1 MKAIKI
7 LFIMTLSLNAISVNR
22 ALFDLKDSQLKGE
35 LTPKIVNFGGYK
47 SSTKEWGASALNY
60 INAANGDAKKFST
73 LVEKMRFNSGIL
85 GNFRAHA
92 RLRQALKLQKN
103 LKYCLKIIARDS
115 FYSYRTGI
123 YIPLGISLKDQK
135 TAQKML
141 ADLSVV
147 GAYLKK
153 QQENEKAQSPYYRSN
168 NYYNSYYSPYYG
180 MYGMYGMGMYGMYG
194 MGMYDFYDFY
204 DGMYGFYPNMFF
216 MMQVQDYLMLENYM
230 YALDQEEILDHDAS
244 INQLDTPTDDDRDDK
259 DDKSLQQANL
269 MSFYRDPKF
278 SKGIQTNRLNSALVN
293 LDNSRMLKDNSLFHT
308 KAMPTKSVDAITS
321 QAKELNHLV
330 GQIKEMKQDGASPN
344 KIDSVVNKA
353 MEVRDKLDNNLN
365 QLDNDLKDQKG
376 LSSEQQAQVDKAL
389 DSVQQLSHSSDVVG
403 NYLDGSLKIDGDD
416 RDDLNDAMNNPMQ
429 QPAQQTPTSNM
440 ANTHANDSK
449 DQGGNALINPNNA
462 TNDDH
467 NDDHMDTNTTDTGN
481 ANDTPTDDK
490 DASGNNTGDMNN
502 TDTGN
507 TDTGNTDTGNT
518 DDMSNMN
525 NGNDDAGNANDDMGN
540 SNDMGDDMN
549 NANDMSDDMGNGNDD
564 MGDMG
569 DMNDDMGNGNDDMG
583 DMGDMNDDMGGDMGD
598 MGDMGGDM
606 GN

>member
-1 MKAIKI
+1 
-7 LFIMTLSLNAISVNR
+7 MTLSLNAISVNR

-47 SSTKEWGASALNY
+47 SSTTEWGATALNY
-60 INAANGDAKKFST
+60 INAANGDAKKFSA
-73 LVEKMRFNSGIL
+73 LVEKMRFGSGIL
-85 GNFRAHA
+85 GNLREHAH
-92 RLRQALKLQKN
+92 LRQALKLQKN

-153 QQENEKAQSPYYRSN
+153 QQENEKAQSPYYRGN

-180 MYGMYGMGMYGMYG
+180 MYGMGMYGV
-194 MGMYDFYDFY
+194 GMYDFYDFY

-244 INQLDTPTDDDRDDK
+244 VNQLDTPTDDDRDDK

-269 MSFYRDPKF
+269 MSFYRNPKF

-330 GQIKEMKQDGASPN
+330 GQIKEMKQDGASPS

-429 QPAQQTPTSNM
+429 QPAQQMPTNNM
-440 ANTHANDSK
+440 SNTHANDSK
-449 DQGGNALINPNNA
+449 DQGGNALINPNSA
-462 TNDDH
+462 THADDTH
-467 NDDHMDTNTTDTGN
+467 ADDTHTDTNTTNDTSTT
-481 ANDTPTDDK
+481 DTPTDDK
-490 DASGNNTGDMNN
+490 DTGDMNN

-525 NGNDDAGNANDDMGN
+525 NGNDDMGNANDGMSNG
-540 SNDMGDDMN
+540 NDMGDDMN
-549 NANDMSDDMGNGNDD
+549 NANDM
-564 MGDMG
+564 
-569 DMNDDMGNGNDDMG
+569 NDDMGNSNDDMG

-598 MGDMGGDM
+598 MGDMG
-606 GN
+606 N

>member
-47 SSTKEWGASALNY
+47 SSTIEWGASALNY
-60 INAANGDAKKFST
+60 INAANGDAKKFSA

-244 INQLDTPTDDDRDDK
+244 TDQLDTPTDDDRDDK

-330 GQIKEMKQDGASPN
+330 GQIKEMKQDGASPS

-416 RDDLNDAMNNPMQ
+416 RNDLNDAMNNPMQ
-429 QPAQQTPTSNM
+429 QPAQQTPINNM
-440 ANTHANDSK
+440 DNTHANDSK
-449 DQGGNALINPNNA
+449 DQGSNALINPNNA

-507 TDTGNTDTGNT
+507 TDTGNTD
-518 DDMSNMN
+518 DMSNMN
-525 NGNDDAGNANDDMGN
+525 NGNDDAGNANDDMSNG
-540 SNDMGDDMN
+540 NDMGDDMN
-549 NANDMSDDMGNGNDD
+549 NAN
-564 MGDMG
+564 

-598 MGDMGGDM
+598 MGDMG
-606 GN
+606 N

>member
-1 MKAIKI
+1 
-7 LFIMTLSLNAISVNR
+7 MTLNLNAISVNR

-35 LTPKIVNFGGYK
+35 LTPKIVNFGGYT
-47 SSTKEWGASALNY
+47 SSTTEWGATALNY
-60 INAANGDAKKFST
+60 INAANGDAKKFSA
-73 LVEKMRFNSGIL
+73 LVEKMRFGSGIL
-85 GNFRAHA
+85 GNLRTHAH
-92 RLRQALKLQKN
+92 LRQALKLQKN

-180 MYGMYGMGMYGMYG
+180 MYGMGMYGMYG

-230 YALDQEEILDHDAS
+230 YAIDQEEILDHDAS
-244 INQLDTPTDDDRDDK
+244 VNQLDTPTDDDRDDK

-330 GQIKEMKQDGASPN
+330 GQIKEMKQDGASPS

-429 QPAQQTPTSNM
+429 QPVQQTPTNNII
-440 ANTHANDSK
+440 NTHANDSK
-449 DQGGNALINPNNA
+449 DQGGNALINPNSA
-462 TNDDH
+462 TNTDDTH
-467 NDDHMDTNTTDTGN
+467 TDDAHTDANTTNDTSTT
-481 ANDTPTDDK
+481 DTPTDDK
-490 DASGNNTGDMNN
+490 DTGDMNN

-525 NGNDDAGNANDDMGN
+525 NGNDDTGNANDDMSNG
-540 SNDMGDDMN
+540 NDMGDDMN
-549 NANDMSDDMGNGNDD
+549 NANDM
-564 MGDMG
+564 
-569 DMNDDMGNGNDDMG
+569 NDDMGNSNDDMG

-598 MGDMGGDM
+598 MGDMG
-606 GN
+606 N

>member
-60 INAANGDAKKFST
+60 INAANGDAKKFSA

-123 YIPLGISLKDQK
+123 YIPLGISLKDQR

-168 NYYNSYYSPYYG
+168 DYYNSYYSPYY
-180 MYGMYGMGMYGMYG
+180 GMYGMYG

-216 MMQVQDYLMLENYM
+216 MMQIQDYLMLENYM

-429 QPAQQTPTSNM
+429 QPVQQTPTSNM

-449 DQGGNALINPNNA
+449 DQGGNALINPNSA
-462 TNDDH
+462 TNTDDH
-467 NDDHMDTNTTDTGN
+467 NDDHMDANTTNDTSTT
-481 ANDTPTDDK
+481 DTPTDDK
-490 DASGNNTGDMNN
+490 DASSNNTGDMNS

-525 NGNDDAGNANDDMGN
+525 NGNDDVGNANDDMGN

-549 NANDMSDDMGNGNDD
+549 NAN
-564 MGDMG
+564 

-598 MGDMGGDM
+598 MGDMG
-606 GN
+606 N

>member
-1 MKAIKI
+1 
-7 LFIMTLSLNAISVNR
+7 MTLSLNAISVNR

-47 SSTKEWGASALNY
+47 SSTTEWGATALNY
-60 INAANGDAKKFST
+60 INAANGDAKKFSA
-73 LVEKMRFNSGIL
+73 LVEKMRFGSGIL
-85 GNFRAHA
+85 GNLRAHA
-92 RLRQALKLQKN
+92 HLRQALKLQKN

-180 MYGMYGMGMYGMYG
+180 MYGMGMYG

-230 YALDQEEILDHDAS
+230 YAIDQEEILDHDAS
-244 INQLDTPTDDDRDDK
+244 VNQLDTPTDDDRDDK

-330 GQIKEMKQDGASPN
+330 GQIKEMKQDGASPS

-429 QPAQQTPTSNM
+429 QPVQQMPTNNM
-440 ANTHANDSK
+440 GNTHANDSK
-449 DQGGNALINPNNA
+449 DQGGNALINPNSA
-462 TNDDH
+462 TNTDDTH
-467 NDDHMDTNTTDTGN
+467 TDTNTTNDTSTTG
-481 ANDTPTDDK
+481 TPTDDK
-490 DASGNNTGDMNN
+490 DAGGMNNTGDMN
-502 TDTGN
+502 N

-525 NGNDDAGNANDDMGN
+525 NGNDDTGNANDDMSNG
-540 SNDMGDDMN
+540 NDMGDDMN
-549 NANDMSDDMGNGNDD
+549 NANDM
-564 MGDMG
+564 
-569 DMNDDMGNGNDDMG
+569 NDDMGNSNDDMG

-598 MGDMGGDM
+598 MGDMG
-606 GN
+606 N

>member
-1 MKAIKI
+1 
-7 LFIMTLSLNAISVNR
+7 MTLSLNAISVNR

-35 LTPKIVNFGGYK
+35 LTPKIVDFGGYR
-47 SSTKEWGASALNY
+47 SSTEEWGATALNY
-60 INAANGDAKKFST
+60 INAANGDAKKFSA

-85 GNFRAHA
+85 GNLRAHA
-92 RLRQALKLQKN
+92 HLRQALKLQKN

-180 MYGMYGMGMYGMYG
+180 MYGMGMYDMYG

-230 YALDQEEILDHDAS
+230 YAIDQEEILDHDAS

-269 MSFYRDPKF
+269 MNFYRDPKF

-330 GQIKEMKQDGASPN
+330 GQIKEMKQDGASPS

-429 QPAQQTPTSNM
+429 QPVQQTPTSNM

-449 DQGGNALINPNNA
+449 DQGSNALINPNSA
-462 TNDDH
+462 TNTDDTH
-467 NDDHMDTNTTDTGN
+467 TDDAHTDTSTTN
-481 ANDTPTDDK
+481 DTSTTDTPTDDK

-507 TDTGNTDTGNT
+507 TDTGNTD
-518 DDMSNMN
+518 DMSNMS
-525 NGNDDAGNANDDMGN
+525 NGNDDMGNANDDMSNG
-540 SNDMGDDMN
+540 NDMGDDMN
-549 NANDMSDDMGNGNDD
+549 NANDM
-564 MGDMG
+564 
-569 DMNDDMGNGNDDMG
+569 NDDMGNSNDDMG

-598 MGDMGGDM
+598 MGDMG
-606 GN
+606 N

>member
-1 MKAIKI
+1 
-7 LFIMTLSLNAISVNR
+7 MTLSLNAISVNR

-47 SSTKEWGASALNY
+47 SSTREWGASALNY
-60 INAANGDAKKFST
+60 INAANGDAKKFSA

-85 GNFRAHA
+85 GNLRAHA

-180 MYGMYGMGMYGMYG
+180 MYGMGMYGMYG

-230 YALDQEEILDHDAS
+230 YAIDQEEILDHDAS

-259 DDKSLQQANL
+259 DDKSSQPANL

-293 LDNSRMLKDNSLFHT
+293 LDNSHMLKDNSLFHT

-330 GQIKEMKQDGASPN
+330 GQIKEMKQDGASPS
-344 KIDSVVNKA
+344 KIDSVVDKA

-416 RDDLNDAMNNPMQ
+416 RDDLNDAINNPMQ
-429 QPAQQTPTSNM
+429 QSAQQTPINNM
-440 ANTHANDSK
+440 DNTHVNDSK
-449 DQGGNALINPNNA
+449 DQGGNALINPNNT

-490 DASGNNTGDMNN
+490 DAGGNNTGDMN
-502 TDTGN
+502 N

-525 NGNDDAGNANDDMGN
+525 NGNDDTGNANDDMGN

-549 NANDMSDDMGNGNDD
+549 NANDMNDD
-564 MGDMG
+564 MS
-569 DMNDDMGNGNDDMG
+569 NSNDDMG

>member
-47 SSTKEWGASALNY
+47 SSTREWGASALNY
-60 INAANGDAKKFST
+60 INAANGDAKKFSA

-259 DDKSLQQANL
+259 DDKSSQPANL

-278 SKGIQTNRLNSALVN
+278 SKGIQTNRLNSALIN

-330 GQIKEMKQDGASPN
+330 GQIKEMKQDGASPS

-416 RDDLNDAMNNPMQ
+416 RDDLNDAINNPMQ
-429 QPAQQTPTSNM
+429 QPAQQTPINNM
-440 ANTHANDSK
+440 DNTHANDSK
-449 DQGGNALINPNNA
+449 DQGGNALINPNNT

-518 DDMSNMN
+518 DTGNTDDMSNMN
-525 NGNDDAGNANDDMGN
+525 NGNDDTGNTNDDMGN

-549 NANDMSDDMGNGNDD
+549 NANDMNDDMGNSNDD

-569 DMNDDMGNGNDDMG
+569 G
-583 DMGDMNDDMGGDMGD
+583 MNDDMGGDMGD

>member
-1 MKAIKI
+1 
-7 LFIMTLSLNAISVNR
+7 MTLSLNAISVNR

-35 LTPKIVNFGGYK
+35 LTPKIVNFGGYQ
-47 SSTKEWGASALNY
+47 SSTREWGATALNY

-73 LVEKMRFNSGIL
+73 LVEKMRFGSGIL
-85 GNFRAHA
+85 GDLRVHA

-230 YALDQEEILDHDAS
+230 YAIDQEEILDHDA
-244 INQLDTPTDDDRDDK
+244 NQLDTPTDDGRDDK

-293 LDNSRMLKDNSLFHT
+293 LDNSRMLKDNSLFKT

-403 NYLDGSLKIDGDD
+403 NYLDGSLKIDGND
-416 RDDLNDAMNNPMQ
+416 RDDLNDAINNPMQ
-429 QPAQQTPTSNM
+429 QPVQQTPANNI

-449 DQGGNALINPNNA
+449 DQGSNALINPNSATNTDDTHADDTHTDTNA
-462 TNDDH
+462 TND
-467 NDDHMDTNTTDTGN
+467 TSTTDTP
-481 ANDTPTDDK
+481 ADDK
-490 DASGNNTGDMNN
+490 DAGGMNNTGDMNN

-518 DDMSNMN
+518 DDMSNTD
-525 NGNDDAGNANDDMGN
+525 NGNDDTGNADDGMN
-540 SNDMGDDMN
+540 NTNDMGDDMN
-549 NANDMSDDMGNGNDD
+549 NANDM
-564 MGDMG
+564 
-569 DMNDDMGNGNDDMG
+569 NDDMGNSNDDMG
-583 DMGDMNDDMGGDMGD
+583 DMGDMNDDMGGGDMGD
-598 MGDMGGDM
+598 MGDMG
-606 GN
+606 N

>member
-7 LFIMTLSLNAISVNR
+7 LFMMTLSLNAISVNR

-35 LTPKIVNFGGYK
+35 LTPKIVNFGGYT
-47 SSTKEWGASALNY
+47 SSTTEWGATALNY

-73 LVEKMRFNSGIL
+73 LVEKMRFGSGIL
-85 GNFRAHA
+85 GNLRVHAH
-92 RLRQALKLQKN
+92 LRQALKLQKN

-180 MYGMYGMGMYGMYG
+180 MYGM
-194 MGMYDFYDFY
+194 GMYDFYDFY

-230 YALDQEEILDHDAS
+230 YAIDQEEILDHDAS
-244 INQLDTPTDDDRDDK
+244 VNQLDTPTDDDRDDK

-330 GQIKEMKQDGASPN
+330 GQIKEMKQDGASPS

-429 QPAQQTPTSNM
+429 QPAQQTPTNNM
-440 ANTHANDSK
+440 GNTHANDSK
-449 DQGGNALINPNNA
+449 DQGGNALINPNST
-462 TNDDH
+462 TNTDDTH
-467 NDDHMDTNTTDTGN
+467 TDDTHTDDTHTDTNTTNDTSTT
-481 ANDTPTDDK
+481 DTPTDDK
-490 DASGNNTGDMNN
+490 DAGGMNNTGDMNN

-525 NGNDDAGNANDDMGN
+525 NGNDDMGNANDDM
-540 SNDMGDDMN
+540 S
-549 NANDMSDDMGNGNDD
+549 NGN
-564 MGDMG
+564 
-569 DMNDDMGNGNDDMG
+569 DMNDDMGNSNDDMG

-598 MGDMGGDM
+598 MGDMG
-606 GN
+606 N

>member
-1 MKAIKI
+1 
-7 LFIMTLSLNAISVNR
+7 MTLSLNAISVNR

-35 LTPKIVNFGGYK
+35 LTPKIVNFGGYT
-47 SSTKEWGASALNY
+47 SNTTEWGATALNY
-60 INAANGDAKKFST
+60 INAANGDAKKFSA
-73 LVEKMRFNSGIL
+73 LVEKMRFGSGIL
-85 GNFRAHA
+85 GNLRTHAH
-92 RLRQALKLQKN
+92 LRQALKLQKN

-180 MYGMYGMGMYGMYG
+180 MYGMYGMGMYGM
-194 MGMYDFYDFY
+194 GMYDFYDFY

-230 YALDQEEILDHDAS
+230 YAIDQEEILDHDAS
-244 INQLDTPTDDDRDDK
+244 VNQLDTPTDDDRDDK

-330 GQIKEMKQDGASPN
+330 GQIKEMKQDGASPS

-429 QPAQQTPTSNM
+429 QPAQQTPTNNII
-440 ANTHANDSK
+440 NTHANDSK
-449 DQGGNALINPNNA
+449 DQGGNALINPNSS
-462 TNDDH
+462 TNTDDTH
-467 NDDHMDTNTTDTGN
+467 TDDARTDTNTTNDTSTT
-481 ANDTPTDDK
+481 DTPTDDK
-490 DASGNNTGDMNN
+490 DAGGMNNTGDMN
-502 TDTGN
+502 
-507 TDTGNTDTGNT
+507 NTDTGNT

-525 NGNDDAGNANDDMGN
+525 NGNDDMGNANDGMNNG
-540 SNDMGDDMN
+540 NDMGDDMN
-549 NANDMSDDMGNGNDD
+549 NANDM
-564 MGDMG
+564 
-569 DMNDDMGNGNDDMG
+569 NDDMGNSNDDMG

-598 MGDMGGDM
+598 MGDMG
-606 GN
+606 N

>member
-47 SSTKEWGASALNY
+47 SSTREWGASALNY
-60 INAANGDAKKFST
+60 INAANGDAKKFSA

-194 MGMYDFYDFY
+194 MGMYDFYD
-204 DGMYGFYPNMFF
+204 GMYGFYPNMFF

-259 DDKSLQQANL
+259 DDKSSQPANL

-278 SKGIQTNRLNSALVN
+278 SKDIQTNRLNSALVN
-293 LDNSRMLKDNSLFHT
+293 LDNSHMLKDNSLFHT

-330 GQIKEMKQDGASPN
+330 GQIKEMKQDGASPS

-416 RDDLNDAMNNPMQ
+416 RDDLNDAINNPMQ
-429 QPAQQTPTSNM
+429 QSAQQTPINNM
-440 ANTHANDSK
+440 DNTHVNDSK

-467 NDDHMDTNTTDTGN
+467 NDDRMDTNTTDTGN

-490 DASGNNTGDMNN
+490 DASGNNTGDTGDMN
-502 TDTGN
+502 N

-525 NGNDDAGNANDDMGN
+525 NGNDDMGNANDDMGN

-549 NANDMSDDMGNGNDD
+549 NANDM
-564 MGDMG
+564 
-569 DMNDDMGNGNDDMG
+569 NDDMGNSNDDMG

>member
-7 LFIMTLSLNAISVNR
+7 LFIITLSLNAISVNR

-35 LTPKIVNFGGYK
+35 LTPKIVDFGGYK

-60 INAANGDAKKFST
+60 INAANGDAKKFSA

-92 RLRQALKLQKN
+92 RLKQALKLQKN

-180 MYGMYGMGMYGMYG
+180 MYGMYGMGMY
-194 MGMYDFYDFY
+194 DFYDFY

-244 INQLDTPTDDDRDDK
+244 INQLDTPTDDDKDDK

-330 GQIKEMKQDGASPN
+330 GEIKEMKQDGASPN

-416 RDDLNDAMNNPMQ
+416 RDDLNDAINNPMQ
-429 QPAQQTPTSNM
+429 QPVQQTPINNM
-440 ANTHANDSK
+440 DNTHANDSK

-462 TNDDH
+462 T

-490 DASGNNTGDMNN
+490 DASGMNNTGDMN
-502 TDTGN
+502 N

-525 NGNDDAGNANDDMGN
+525 NGNDDTGNANDDMSNGN
-540 SNDMGDDMN
+540 DDTGNANDDMSNGNDMGDDMN
-549 NANDMSDDMGNGNDD
+549 NANDM
-564 MGDMG
+564 
-569 DMNDDMGNGNDDMG
+569 NDDMGNSNDDMG

>member
-168 NYYNSYYSPYYG
+168 NSYYSPYYG

-244 INQLDTPTDDDRDDK
+244 INQLDTPTDDDKDDK

-330 GQIKEMKQDGASPN
+330 GQIKEMKQDGASPS

-429 QPAQQTPTSNM
+429 QPVQQTPTSNM
-440 ANTHANDSK
+440 DNTHANDSK
-449 DQGGNALINPNNA
+449 DQGGNALINPNNT

-525 NGNDDAGNANDDMGN
+525 NGNDDMGNANDDMGN

-549 NANDMSDDMGNGNDD
+549 NANDM
-564 MGDMG
+564 
-569 DMNDDMGNGNDDMG
+569 NDDMGNSNDDMG
-583 DMGDMNDDMGGDMGD
+583 DMGDMNDDMGGDMG
-598 MGDMGGDM
+598 GDM

>member
-35 LTPKIVNFGGYK
+35 LTPKIVDFGGYK
-47 SSTKEWGASALNY
+47 SSTIEWGASALNY
-60 INAANGDAKKFST
+60 INVANGDAKKFSA

-85 GNFRAHA
+85 GNLRAHA

-135 TAQKML
+135 AAQKML

-168 NYYNSYYSPYYG
+168 DYYNSYYSPY
-180 MYGMYGMGMYGMYG
+180 YGMYGMGMYGMYG

-244 INQLDTPTDDDRDDK
+244 INQLDTPTDDDKDDK

-330 GQIKEMKQDGASPN
+330 GQIKEMKQDGASPS

-429 QPAQQTPTSNM
+429 QPVQQTPTNNM
-440 ANTHANDSK
+440 GNTHANDSK
-449 DQGGNALINPNNA
+449 DQGGNALINPNSTTNTDDTHTDTNA
-462 TNDDH
+462 TND
-467 NDDHMDTNTTDTGN
+467 TSAT
-481 ANDTPTDDK
+481 DTPTDDK

-507 TDTGNTDTGNT
+507 TDTGNTD
-518 DDMSNMN
+518 DMSNMN
-525 NGNDDAGNANDDMGN
+525 NGNDDTGNTNDDMGN
-540 SNDMGDDMN
+540 SNDMGDDLN
-549 NANDMSDDMGNGNDD
+549 NAN
-564 MGDMG
+564 

>member
-47 SSTKEWGASALNY
+47 SSTIEWGASALNY
-60 INAANGDAKKFST
+60 INAANGDAKKFSV

-85 GNFRAHA
+85 GNLRAHA

-180 MYGMYGMGMYGMYG
+180 MYGMGMYGMYG

-230 YALDQEEILDHDAS
+230 YAIDQEEILDHDAS

-416 RDDLNDAMNNPMQ
+416 RDDLNDAMSNPMQ
-429 QPAQQTPTSNM
+429 QPVQQTPINNM

-449 DQGGNALINPNNA
+449 DQGGNALINPNST

-490 DASGNNTGDMNN
+490 DAGGNNTGDMNN

-525 NGNDDAGNANDDMGN
+525 NGNDDMGNTNDDMGN

-549 NANDMSDDMGNGNDD
+549 NANDM
-564 MGDMG
+564 
-569 DMNDDMGNGNDDMG
+569 NDDMGNSNDDMG

>member
-47 SSTKEWGASALNY
+47 SSTKEWGATALNY
-60 INAANGDAKKFST
+60 INAANGDAKKFSA

-230 YALDQEEILDHDAS
+230 YAIDQEEILDHDAS

-259 DDKSLQQANL
+259 DDKSSQPANL

-416 RDDLNDAMNNPMQ
+416 RDDLNDAMSNPMQ
-429 QPAQQTPTSNM
+429 QPAQQTPINNM
-440 ANTHANDSK
+440 DNTHANDSK

-490 DASGNNTGDMNN
+490 DASGNNTGDTGDMN
-502 TDTGN
+502 N

-525 NGNDDAGNANDDMGN
+525 NGNDDAGNANDDTGN

-549 NANDMSDDMGNGNDD
+549 NANDM
-564 MGDMG
+564 
-569 DMNDDMGNGNDDMG
+569 NDDMGNSNDDMG

>member
-7 LFIMTLSLNAISVNR
+7 LFMMTLSLNAISVNR

-35 LTPKIVNFGGYK
+35 LTPKIVNFGGYT
-47 SSTKEWGASALNY
+47 SSTTEWGATALNY
-60 INAANGDAKKFST
+60 INAANGDAKKFSA
-73 LVEKMRFNSGIL
+73 LVEKMRFGSGIL
-85 GNFRAHA
+85 GSLRTHAH
-92 RLRQALKLQKN
+92 LRQALKLQKN

-168 NYYNSYYSPYYG
+168 NYYNSYYNPYY
-180 MYGMYGMGMYGMYG
+180 GMYGMYG

-230 YALDQEEILDHDAS
+230 YAIDQEEILDHDAS
-244 INQLDTPTDDDRDDK
+244 VNQLDTPTDDDRDDK

-416 RDDLNDAMNNPMQ
+416 RDDLNDVMNNPMQ
-429 QPAQQTPTSNM
+429 QPAQQPVQQTPTNNM
-440 ANTHANDSK
+440 GNTHANDSK
-449 DQGGNALINPNNA
+449 DQGGNALINPNSA
-462 TNDDH
+462 TNTDDTH
-467 NDDHMDTNTTDTGN
+467 TDDTHTDTNTTNDTSTT
-481 ANDTPTDDK
+481 DTPTDDK
-490 DASGNNTGDMNN
+490 DAGGMNNTGDMNN
-502 TDTGN
+502 ADTGN

-525 NGNDDAGNANDDMGN
+525 NGNDDMGNTNDDMNNG
-540 SNDMGDDMN
+540 NDMGDDMN
-549 NANDMSDDMGNGNDD
+549 NANDM
-564 MGDMG
+564 
-569 DMNDDMGNGNDDMG
+569 NDDMGNSNDDMG

-598 MGDMGGDM
+598 MGDMG
-606 GN
+606 N

>member
-7 LFIMTLSLNAISVNR
+7 LFMMTLSLNAISVNR

-47 SSTKEWGASALNY
+47 SSTTEWGATALNY
-60 INAANGDAKKFST
+60 INAANGDAKKFSA

-85 GNFRAHA
+85 GNLRAHA
-92 RLRQALKLQKN
+92 HLRQALKLQKN

-153 QQENEKAQSPYYRSN
+153 QQEKEKAQSPYYRSN

-180 MYGMYGMGMYGMYG
+180 MYGMGMYGMGMYG

-230 YALDQEEILDHDAS
+230 YAIDQEEILDHDAS
-244 INQLDTPTDDDRDDK
+244 IDQLDTPTDDDRDDK

-330 GQIKEMKQDGASPN
+330 GQIKEMKQDGASPS

-429 QPAQQTPTSNM
+429 QPAQQTPTNNII
-440 ANTHANDSK
+440 NTHANDSK
-449 DQGGNALINPNNA
+449 DQGGNALINPNST
-462 TNDDH
+462 TNTDDTH
-467 NDDHMDTNTTDTGN
+467 TDDTHTDTNTT
-481 ANDTPTDDK
+481 NDTSATDTDDK
-490 DASGNNTGDMNN
+490 DAGDMSNTGDVNN
-502 TDTGN
+502 DTGN

-518 DDMSNMN
+518 DDASDMN
-525 NGNDDAGNANDDMGN
+525 NGNDDMGNANDGMDNG
-540 SNDMGDDMN
+540 NDMGDDMN
-549 NANDMSDDMGNGNDD
+549 DAN
-564 MGDMG
+564 
-569 DMNDDMGNGNDDMG
+569 DMNDDMGNSNDDMG

-598 MGDMGGDM
+598 MGDMG
-606 GN
+606 N

>member
-7 LFIMTLSLNAISVNR
+7 LFMMTLSLNAISVNR

-35 LTPKIVNFGGYK
+35 LTPKIVNFGGYT
-47 SSTKEWGASALNY
+47 SSTTEWGATALNY
-60 INAANGDAKKFST
+60 INAANGDAKKFSA
-73 LVEKMRFNSGIL
+73 LVEKMRFGSGIL
-85 GNFRAHA
+85 GNLRTHAH
-92 RLRQALKLQKN
+92 LRQALKLQKN

-153 QQENEKAQSPYYRSN
+153 QQENEKAQSPYYRGN

-180 MYGMYGMGMYGMYG
+180 MYGMGMYGMGMYG

-230 YALDQEEILDHDAS
+230 YAIDQEEILDHDAS
-244 INQLDTPTDDDRDDK
+244 VNQLDTPTDDDRDDK

-330 GQIKEMKQDGASPN
+330 GQIKEMKQDGASPS

-429 QPAQQTPTSNM
+429 QPVQQTPTNNII
-440 ANTHANDSK
+440 NTHANDSK
-449 DQGGNALINPNNA
+449 DQGGNALINPNSATNTDDTHTDTNA
-462 TNDDH
+462 TND
-467 NDDHMDTNTTDTGN
+467 TSTT
-481 ANDTPTDDK
+481 DTPTDDK
-490 DASGNNTGDMNN
+490 DAGGMNNTGDMNN

-507 TDTGNTDTGNT
+507 TDAGNTDTGNT

-525 NGNDDAGNANDDMGN
+525 NGNDDTGNANDDMSNMNNGN
-540 SNDMGDDMN
+540 DDTGNANDDMSNGNDMGDDMN
-549 NANDMSDDMGNGNDD
+549 NANDM
-564 MGDMG
+564 
-569 DMNDDMGNGNDDMG
+569 NDDMGNSNDDMG

-598 MGDMGGDM
+598 MGDMG
-606 GN
+606 N

>member
-35 LTPKIVNFGGYK
+35 LTPKIVNFGGYR
-47 SSTKEWGASALNY
+47 SSTKEWGATALNY
-60 INAANGDAKKFST
+60 INAANGDAKKFSA

-180 MYGMYGMGMYGMYG
+180 MYGMYGMGMY
-194 MGMYDFYDFY
+194 DFYDFY

-244 INQLDTPTDDDRDDK
+244 TDQLDTPTDDDKDDK

-330 GQIKEMKQDGASPN
+330 GQIKEMKQDGASPS

-416 RDDLNDAMNNPMQ
+416 RDDLNDAINNPMQ
-429 QPAQQTPTSNM
+429 QPAQQTPINNM
-440 ANTHANDSK
+440 DNTHANDSK

-507 TDTGNTDTGNT
+507 TD
-518 DDMSNMN
+518 DMSNMN
-525 NGNDDAGNANDDMGN
+525 NGNDDTGNANDDMGN

-549 NANDMSDDMGNGNDD
+549 NANDM
-564 MGDMG
+564 
-569 DMNDDMGNGNDDMG
+569 NDDMGNSNDDMG

>member
-1 MKAIKI
+1 
-7 LFIMTLSLNAISVNR
+7 MTLSLNAISVNR

-60 INAANGDAKKFST
+60 INAANGDAKKFSA

-85 GNFRAHA
+85 GNFRVHA

-147 GAYLKK
+147 GAYLKQ

-168 NYYNSYYSPYYG
+168 DYYNSYYSPY
-180 MYGMYGMGMYGMYG
+180 YGMYGMGMYGMYG

-416 RDDLNDAMNNPMQ
+416 RDDLNDAINNPMQ
-429 QPAQQTPTSNM
+429 QPVQQTPINNM
-440 ANTHANDSK
+440 DNTHANDSK
-449 DQGGNALINPNNA
+449 DQGSNALINPNNA

-490 DASGNNTGDMNN
+490 DASGMNNTVDMNN

-525 NGNDDAGNANDDMGN
+525 NGNDDMGNANDDM

-549 NANDMSDDMGNGNDD
+549 NAN
-564 MGDMG
+564 

-598 MGDMGGDM
+598 MGDMGNWD
-606 GN
+606 

>member
-47 SSTKEWGASALNY
+47 SSTTEWGATALNY
-60 INAANGDAKKFST
+60 INAANGDAKKFSA
-73 LVEKMRFNSGIL
+73 LVEKMRFGSGIL
-85 GNFRAHA
+85 GNLRAHA

-330 GQIKEMKQDGASPN
+330 GQIKEMKQDGASPS

-416 RDDLNDAMNNPMQ
+416 RDDLNDAMDNPMQ
-429 QPAQQTPTSNM
+429 QPTQQTPTNNM
-440 ANTHANDSK
+440 GNTHANDSK
-449 DQGGNALINPNNA
+449 DQGGNALINPNST
-462 TNDDH
+462 TNTDDAH
-467 NDDHMDTNTTDTGN
+467 TDDTHTDTNTTDTGN

-490 DASGNNTGDMNN
+490 DASGNNTGDTGDMN
-502 TDTGN
+502 N

-525 NGNDDAGNANDDMGN
+525 NGNDDTGNTDMGN
-540 SNDMGDDMN
+540 SNDMGDDLN
-549 NANDMSDDMGNGNDD
+549 NAN
-564 MGDMG
+564 
-569 DMNDDMGNGNDDMG
+569 DMNDDMGNSNDDMG

>member
-1 MKAIKI
+1 
-7 LFIMTLSLNAISVNR
+7 MTLSLNAISVNR

-47 SSTKEWGASALNY
+47 SSTKEWGATALNY
-60 INAANGDAKKFST
+60 INAANGDAKKFSA

-168 NYYNSYYSPYYG
+168 DYYNSYYSPYYG

-216 MMQVQDYLMLENYM
+216 IMQVQDYLMLENYM

-244 INQLDTPTDDDRDDK
+244 INQLDTPTDDDRDDKDDK

-429 QPAQQTPTSNM
+429 QPTQQTPINNM
-440 ANTHANDSK
+440 DNTHANDSK

-525 NGNDDAGNANDDMGN
+525 NAN
-540 SNDMGDDMN
+540 
-549 NANDMSDDMGNGNDD
+549 
-564 MGDMG
+564 

>member
-1 MKAIKI
+1 
-7 LFIMTLSLNAISVNR
+7 MTLSLNAISVNR

-47 SSTKEWGASALNY
+47 SSTREWGASALNY
-60 INAANGDAKKFST
+60 INAANGDAKKFSA

-269 MSFYRDPKF
+269 MNFYRDPKF

-330 GQIKEMKQDGASPN
+330 GQIKEMKQDGASPS

-416 RDDLNDAMNNPMQ
+416 RDDLNDAINNPMQ
-429 QPAQQTPTSNM
+429 QSAQQTPINNM
-440 ANTHANDSK
+440 DNTHANDSK
-449 DQGGNALINPNNA
+449 DQGGNALINSNNA

-507 TDTGNTDTGNT
+507 TDTGNTDTGNA

-525 NGNDDAGNANDDMGN
+525 NGNDDAGNANDDMSNG
-540 SNDMGDDMN
+540 NDMGDDMN
-549 NANDMSDDMGNGNDD
+549 NANDM
-564 MGDMG
+564 
-569 DMNDDMGNGNDDMG
+569 NDDMGNSNDDMG

>member
-35 LTPKIVNFGGYK
+35 LTPKIVDFGGYK
-47 SSTKEWGASALNY
+47 SSTEEWGATALNY
-60 INAANGDAKKFST
+60 INAANGDAKKFSA

-85 GNFRAHA
+85 GNFRVHA

-180 MYGMYGMGMYGMYG
+180 MYGMYGMGMYGM
-194 MGMYDFYDFY
+194 GMYDFYDFY

-244 INQLDTPTDDDRDDK
+244 TDQLDTPTDDDRDDK
-259 DDKSLQQANL
+259 DDKSSQPANL

-330 GQIKEMKQDGASPN
+330 GQIKEMKQDGASPS

-429 QPAQQTPTSNM
+429 QPVQQTPTSNM

-449 DQGGNALINPNNA
+449 DQGSNALINPNSTT
-462 TNDDH
+462 TNTDDTH
-467 NDDHMDTNTTDTGN
+467 ADDTHTDTNTTNDASTT
-481 ANDTPTDDK
+481 DTPTDDK

-525 NGNDDAGNANDDMGN
+525 NGNDDMGN
-540 SNDMGDDMN
+540 TNDGMSNGNDMGDDMS
-549 NANDMSDDMGNGNDD
+549 NAN
-564 MGDMG
+564 

>member
-47 SSTKEWGASALNY
+47 SSTKEWGATALNY
-60 INAANGDAKKFST
+60 INAANGDAKKFSA

-180 MYGMYGMGMYGMYG
+180 MYGMYGMGMYGM
-194 MGMYDFYDFY
+194 GMYDFYDFY

-259 DDKSLQQANL
+259 DDKSSQPANL

-330 GQIKEMKQDGASPN
+330 GQIKEMKQDGASPS

-353 MEVRDKLDNNLN
+353 IEVRDKLDNNLN

-416 RDDLNDAMNNPMQ
+416 RDDLNDAMSNPMQ
-429 QPAQQTPTSNM
+429 QPVQQTPINNM

-449 DQGGNALINPNNA
+449 DQGGNVLINPNNT

-490 DASGNNTGDMNN
+490 DASGNNTGDTGDMNN

-525 NGNDDAGNANDDMGN
+525 NGNDDTGNTDMGN

-549 NANDMSDDMGNGNDD
+549 NAN
-564 MGDMG
+564 

-583 DMGDMNDDMGGDMGD
+583 DMGDMNDDMGGDMG
-598 MGDMGGDM
+598 
-606 GN
+606 N

>member
-1 MKAIKI
+1 
-7 LFIMTLSLNAISVNR
+7 MTLSLNAISVNR

-47 SSTKEWGASALNY
+47 SSTTEWGATALNY

-73 LVEKMRFNSGIL
+73 LVEKMRFGSGIL
-85 GNFRAHA
+85 GNLRAHA
-92 RLRQALKLQKN
+92 HLRQALKLQKN

-123 YIPLGISLKDQK
+123 HIPLGISLKDQK

-180 MYGMYGMGMYGMYG
+180 MYGMGMYGMYG

-230 YALDQEEILDHDAS
+230 YAIDQEEILDHDAS
-244 INQLDTPTDDDRDDK
+244 ANQLDTPTDDDRDDK

-330 GQIKEMKQDGASPN
+330 GQIKEMKQDGASPS

-429 QPAQQTPTSNM
+429 QPVQQTPTNNII
-440 ANTHANDSK
+440 NTHANDSK
-449 DQGGNALINPNNA
+449 DQGGNVLINPNSA
-462 TNDDH
+462 TNTDDTH
-467 NDDHMDTNTTDTGN
+467 TDDAHTDANTTNDTSTT
-481 ANDTPTDDK
+481 DTPTDDK
-490 DASGNNTGDMNN
+490 DTGDMN
-502 TDTGN
+502 N

-525 NGNDDAGNANDDMGN
+525 NGNDDMGNANDDMSNG
-540 SNDMGDDMN
+540 NDMGDDMN
-549 NANDMSDDMGNGNDD
+549 NANDM
-564 MGDMG
+564 
-569 DMNDDMGNGNDDMG
+569 NDDMGNSNDDMG

-598 MGDMGGDM
+598 MGDMG
-606 GN
+606 N

>member
-7 LFIMTLSLNAISVNR
+7 LFMMTLSLNAISMNR
-22 ALFDLKDSQLKGE
+22 ALFDLKDLQLKGE

-47 SSTKEWGASALNY
+47 SSTKEWGATALNY
-60 INAANGDAKKFST
+60 INAANGDAKKFSA

-92 RLRQALKLQKN
+92 HLKQALKLQKN

-230 YALDQEEILDHDAS
+230 YAIDQEEILDHDAS

-269 MSFYRDPKF
+269 MNFYRDPKF

-330 GQIKEMKQDGASPN
+330 GQIKEMKQDGASPS

-429 QPAQQTPTSNM
+429 QPAQQTPTNNM
-440 ANTHANDSK
+440 GNTHANDSK
-449 DQGGNALINPNNA
+449 DQGGNALINPNSA
-462 TNDDH
+462 TNTDDTH
-467 NDDHMDTNTTDTGN
+467 TDDTHTDTNTTNDTSTT
-481 ANDTPTDDK
+481 DTPTDDK
-490 DASGNNTGDMNN
+490 DAGGMNNTGDMNN

-525 NGNDDAGNANDDMGN
+525 NGNDDMGNANDDMSNG
-540 SNDMGDDMN
+540 NDMGDDMN
-549 NANDMSDDMGNGNDD
+549 NANDM
-564 MGDMG
+564 
-569 DMNDDMGNGNDDMG
+569 NDDMGNSNDDMG

-598 MGDMGGDM
+598 MGDMG
-606 GN
+606 N

>member
-1 MKAIKI
+1 MKIIKI
-7 LFIMTLSLNAISVNR
+7 FLMITIGLNAMSVDK

-47 SSTKEWGASALNY
+47 SSTTEWGATALNY
-60 INAANGDAKKFST
+60 INAANGDAKKFSA

-85 GNFRAHA
+85 GNLRAHA
-92 RLRQALKLQKN
+92 HLRQALKLQKN

-180 MYGMYGMGMYGMYG
+180 MYGMGMYGMYG
-194 MGMYDFYDFY
+194 GLYGGFF
-204 DGMYGFYPNMFF
+204 GGAGFYPSMLF

-230 YALDQEEILDHDAS
+230 YALDKEEGLAHEENT
-244 INQLDTPTDDDRDDK
+244 NQLNAPIDSDKDDKNDANNTNDRDDK
-259 DDKSLQQANL
+259 DDKSSQPANL
-269 MSFYRDPKF
+269 MNFYRDPKF
-278 SKGIQTNRLNSALVN
+278 SKGIQTNRLNHALIN
-293 LDNSRMLKDNSLFHT
+293 LDNGHALKDNALFRT
-308 KAMPTKSVDAITS
+308 KAMPAKSVDAITS

-330 GQIKEMKQDGASPN
+330 GQIKEMKQDEASPS

-416 RDDLNDAMNNPMQ
+416 RDDLNDAMNNPIQ
-429 QPAQQTPTSNM
+429 APISNADNM
-440 ANTHANDSK
+440 DDDK
-449 DQGGNALINPNNA
+449 DKGNNALINPNSATNTDDTHTDTRADTNDNA
-462 TNDDH
+462 TDAKDA
-467 NDDHMDTNTTDTGN
+467 DTND
-481 ANDTPTDDK
+481 TDDK
-490 DASGNNTGDMNN
+490 NTNGMDNTGDTNNTDTNNTDTNN

-507 TDTGNTDTGNT
+507 A
-518 DDMSNMN
+518 DDMN
-525 NGNDDAGNANDDMGN
+525 NGNDDMGNANDDM
-540 SNDMGDDMN
+540 N
-549 NANDMSDDMGNGNDD
+549 NAN
-564 MGDMG
+564 

-598 MGDMGGDM
+598 MG
-606 GN
+606 N

>member
-35 LTPKIVNFGGYK
+35 LTPKIVDFGGYK
-47 SSTKEWGASALNY
+47 SSTTEWGATALNY
-60 INAANGDAKKFST
+60 INAANGDAKKFSA

-168 NYYNSYYSPYYG
+168 NYYNSYYSPY
-180 MYGMYGMGMYGMYG
+180 YGMYGMGMYGMYG

-429 QPAQQTPTSNM
+429 QPAQQTPISNM

-449 DQGGNALINPNNA
+449 DQGSNALINPNSA
-462 TNDDH
+462 TNADDIH
-467 NDDHMDTNTTDTGN
+467 TDDTHTDTNTTNDASTT
-481 ANDTPTDDK
+481 DTPTDDK
-490 DASGNNTGDMNN
+490 DASGNNTGDINN

-525 NGNDDAGNANDDMGN
+525 NGNDDTGNANDDM

-549 NANDMSDDMGNGNDD
+549 NANDM
-564 MGDMG
+564 
-569 DMNDDMGNGNDDMG
+569 NDDMGNSNDDMG
-583 DMGDMNDDMGGDMGD
+583 DMGDMNDDMGGDMG
-598 MGDMGGDM
+598 
-606 GN
+606 N

>member
-60 INAANGDAKKFST
+60 INAANGDAKKFSA

-168 NYYNSYYSPYYG
+168 DYYNSYYSPYYG

-416 RDDLNDAMNNPMQ
+416 RDDLNDAMSNPMQ
-429 QPAQQTPTSNM
+429 QPAQQTPINNM
-440 ANTHANDSK
+440 DNTHANDSK

-490 DASGNNTGDMNN
+490 DASGNNTGDTGDMN
-502 TDTGN
+502 N

-525 NGNDDAGNANDDMGN
+525 NGNDDTGNANDDMGN

-549 NANDMSDDMGNGNDD
+549 NANDM
-564 MGDMG
+564 
-569 DMNDDMGNGNDDMG
+569 NDDMGNSNDDMG

>member
-47 SSTKEWGASALNY
+47 SSTTEWGATALNY
-60 INAANGDAKKFST
+60 INAANGDAKKFSA

-92 RLRQALKLQKN
+92 HLRQALKLQKN

-180 MYGMYGMGMYGMYG
+180 MYGMYGMGMY
-194 MGMYDFYDFY
+194 DFYDFY

-244 INQLDTPTDDDRDDK
+244 VNQLDTPTDDDRDDK

-330 GQIKEMKQDGASPN
+330 GQIKEMKQDGASPS

-429 QPAQQTPTSNM
+429 QPVQQTPTSNM

-449 DQGGNALINPNNA
+449 DQGSNALINPNSATNTDDTHTDDTHTDTNA
-462 TNDDH
+462 TNDAS
-467 NDDHMDTNTTDTGN
+467 TTDIS
-481 ANDTPTDDK
+481 TDDK
-490 DASGNNTGDMNN
+490 DASGMNNTGDMNN

-507 TDTGNTDTGNT
+507 TDTGSTDTGNA

-525 NGNDDAGNANDDMGN
+525 NGNDDAGNTNDDMSNG
-540 SNDMGDDMN
+540 NDMGDDMN
-549 NANDMSDDMGNGNDD
+549 NANDMGDDMNNAN
-564 MGDMG
+564 

>member
-47 SSTKEWGASALNY
+47 SSTIEWGASALNY
-60 INAANGDAKKFST
+60 INAANGDVKKFST

-85 GNFRAHA
+85 GNFRVHA

-168 NYYNSYYSPYYG
+168 DYYNSYYSPYYG

-429 QPAQQTPTSNM
+429 QPAQQTPINNM
-440 ANTHANDSK
+440 DNTHANDSK
-449 DQGGNALINPNNA
+449 DQGSNALINPNNA
-462 TNDDH
+462 TNNDH
-467 NDDHMDTNTTDTGN
+467 NDDHMDTNATDTGN

-549 NANDMSDDMGNGNDD
+549 NANDM
-564 MGDMG
+564 
-569 DMNDDMGNGNDDMG
+569 NDDMGNSNDDMG

>member
-7 LFIMTLSLNAISVNR
+7 LFMMTLSLNAISVNR

-47 SSTKEWGASALNY
+47 SSTTEWGATALNY
-60 INAANGDAKKFST
+60 INAANGDVKKFSA
-73 LVEKMRFNSGIL
+73 LVEKMRFGSGIL
-85 GNFRAHA
+85 GNLRTHAH
-92 RLRQALKLQKN
+92 LRQALKLQKN

-168 NYYNSYYSPYYG
+168 NYYNSYYNPYYG

-230 YALDQEEILDHDAS
+230 YAIDQEEILDHDAS
-244 INQLDTPTDDDRDDK
+244 VNQLDTPTDDDRDDK

-330 GQIKEMKQDGASPN
+330 GQIKEMKQDGASPS

-403 NYLDGSLKIDGDD
+403 NYLDGSLKIDSDD

-429 QPAQQTPTSNM
+429 QPAQQTPTNNII
-440 ANTHANDSK
+440 NTHANDSK
-449 DQGGNALINPNNA
+449 DQGGNALINPNSD
-462 TNDDH
+462 THTDDTRT
-467 NDDHMDTNTTDTGN
+467 DDAHTDTNTTNDTSTT
-481 ANDTPTDDK
+481 DTPTDDK
-490 DASGNNTGDMNN
+490 DAGGMNNTGDMNN

-518 DDMSNMN
+518 DDMSN
-525 NGNDDAGNANDDMGN
+525 A
-540 SNDMGDDMN
+540 NDMGDDMN
-549 NANDMSDDMGNGNDD
+549 NANDM
-564 MGDMG
+564 
-569 DMNDDMGNGNDDMG
+569 NDDMGNSNDDMG

-598 MGDMGGDM
+598 MGDMG
-606 GN
+606 N

>member
-1 MKAIKI
+1 
-7 LFIMTLSLNAISVNR
+7 MTLSLNAISVNR

-47 SSTKEWGASALNY
+47 SSTKEWGATALNY
-60 INAANGDAKKFST
+60 INAANGDAKKFSA

-92 RLRQALKLQKN
+92 RLKQALKLQKN

-330 GQIKEMKQDGASPN
+330 GQIKEMKQDGASPS

-416 RDDLNDAMNNPMQ
+416 RDDLNDAMSNPMQ
-429 QPAQQTPTSNM
+429 QPVQQTPINNM
-440 ANTHANDSK
+440 DNTHANDSK
-449 DQGGNALINPNNA
+449 DQGGNALINPNNT

-525 NGNDDAGNANDDMGN
+525 NGNDDMGNANDDMSN
-540 SNDMGDDMN
+540 ANDMGDDMN
-549 NANDMSDDMGNGNDD
+549 NANDM
-564 MGDMG
+564 
-569 DMNDDMGNGNDDMG
+569 NDDMGNSNDDMG

-606 GN
+606 GNWD

>member
-180 MYGMYGMGMYGMYG
+180 MYGMGMYGMYG

-244 INQLDTPTDDDRDDK
+244 INQLDTPTDDDRDDKDDK

-429 QPAQQTPTSNM
+429 QPVQQTLTSNM
-440 ANTHANDSK
+440 DNTHANDSK
-449 DQGGNALINPNNA
+449 DQGSNALINPNNT

-490 DASGNNTGDMNN
+490 DASGNNTGDMNS
-502 TDTGN
+502 

-525 NGNDDAGNANDDMGN
+525 NGNDDVGNANDDMGN

-569 DMNDDMGNGNDDMG
+569 DMNDDMG
-583 DMGDMNDDMGGDMGD
+583 GDMGD

>member
-1 MKAIKI
+1 
-7 LFIMTLSLNAISVNR
+7 MTLSLNAISVNR
-22 ALFDLKDSQLKGE
+22 ALFDLKDLQLKGE

-47 SSTKEWGASALNY
+47 SSTTEWGSTALNY
-60 INAANGDAKKFST
+60 INAANGDAKKFSA
-73 LVEKMRFNSGIL
+73 LVEKMRFGSGIL
-85 GNFRAHA
+85 GNLRAHA
-92 RLRQALKLQKN
+92 HLRQALKLQKN

-168 NYYNSYYSPYYG
+168 NYYNSYYSSY
-180 MYGMYGMGMYGMYG
+180 YGMYGMGMYGMYG

-230 YALDQEEILDHDAS
+230 YAIDQEEILDHDAS

-330 GQIKEMKQDGASPN
+330 GQIKEMKQDGASPS

-429 QPAQQTPTSNM
+429 QPTQQMPTNNM
-440 ANTHANDSK
+440 GNTHANDSK
-449 DQGGNALINPNNA
+449 DQGGNALINPNSTTNTDDTHTDTNA
-462 TNDDH
+462 TND
-467 NDDHMDTNTTDTGN
+467 TSTT
-481 ANDTPTDDK
+481 DTPTDDK
-490 DASGNNTGDMNN
+490 DAGGMNNTGDMNN

-518 DDMSNMN
+518 DDMSNMS
-525 NGNDDAGNANDDMGN
+525 NGNDDMGNANDDMSNG
-540 SNDMGDDMN
+540 NDMGDDMN
-549 NANDMSDDMGNGNDD
+549 NANDM
-564 MGDMG
+564 
-569 DMNDDMGNGNDDMG
+569 NDDMGNSNDDMG

-598 MGDMGGDM
+598 MGDMG
-606 GN
+606 NWPPNIKEW

>member
-35 LTPKIVNFGGYK
+35 LTPKIVNFGGYR

-60 INAANGDAKKFST
+60 INAANGDAKKFSA

-92 RLRQALKLQKN
+92 RLKQALKLQKN

-180 MYGMYGMGMYGMYG
+180 MYGMYGMGMY
-194 MGMYDFYDFY
+194 DFYDFY

-244 INQLDTPTDDDRDDK
+244 IDQLDTPTDDDRDDK

-293 LDNSRMLKDNSLFHT
+293 LDNSRMLKENSLFHT

-416 RDDLNDAMNNPMQ
+416 RDDLNDAMSNPMQ
-429 QPAQQTPTSNM
+429 QPAQQTPINNM
-440 ANTHANDSK
+440 DNTHANDSK
-449 DQGGNALINPNNA
+449 DQGGNVLINPNNA

-507 TDTGNTDTGNT
+507 TDTGNTDTGNN
-518 DDMSNMN
+518 DDMN
-525 NGNDDAGNANDDMGN
+525 NGNDDMGNANDDMSNG
-540 SNDMGDDMN
+540 NDMGDDMN
-549 NANDMSDDMGNGNDD
+549 NAN
-564 MGDMG
+564 

>member
-60 INAANGDAKKFST
+60 INAANGDAKKFSA

-103 LKYCLKIIARDS
+103 LRYCLKIIARDS

-153 QQENEKAQSPYYRSN
+153 QQENEKAQSPYYRNN

-259 DDKSLQQANL
+259 DDKSSQPANL

-278 SKGIQTNRLNSALVN
+278 SKDIQTNRLNSALVN

-416 RDDLNDAMNNPMQ
+416 RDDLNDAMSNPMQ
-429 QPAQQTPTSNM
+429 QPAQQTPINNM

-449 DQGGNALINPNNA
+449 DQGGNALINPNSA
-462 TNDDH
+462 TNTDDTH
-467 NDDHMDTNTTDTGN
+467 TDDAHTDASTTNDASTT
-481 ANDTPTDDK
+481 DTPTDDK
-490 DASGNNTGDMNN
+490 DASSNNTGDTGDMNN

-507 TDTGNTDTGNT
+507 TDAGNTDTGNT

-525 NGNDDAGNANDDMGN
+525 NGNDDTGNTDMGN

-549 NANDMSDDMGNGNDD
+549 NANDM
-564 MGDMG
+564 
-569 DMNDDMGNGNDDMG
+569 NDDMGNSNDDMG